1 MEITPGIES
10 LVNLA
15 IMEDYSS
22 GDATTE
28 ALIPSDQAGHATIV
42 SDEDGVLSGIDLALF
57 VFRKFDKTLSTN
69 TLVDDGSELTKGT
82 RIAEIN
88 GSLGSILT
96 AERTALNFL
105 RKLSGVATETSKYV
119 AAVKG
124 THARIVDTR
133 KTTPGFRSLQ
143 KYSVRMGGGFNHRQ
157 NLGDGILIKDNHIK
171 TLSLK
176 GLSLSEV
183 VEKAHMNAAHTIKVE
198 VEVESLEQVTVCLDA
213 GAEIILLDNMSP
225 DMMKQ
230 AVKLCKGKAITEASG
245 GINLHSVK
253 SAAESGVDLISIG
266 ALTHSAPDLD
276 LSLDID

>member
-10 LVNLA
+10 LINLA

-28 ALIPSDQAGHATIV
+28 ALIPSSQVGHATII
-42 SDEDGVLSGIDLALF
+42 SDEDGILSGIDIALF
-57 VFRKFDKTLSTN
+57 VFHRFDKTLSTN
-69 TLVDDGSELTKGT
+69 ILVDDGSKLIKGT

-105 RKLSGVATETSKYV
+105 RKLSGVATQTSKYV

-124 THARIVDTR
+124 TGARIVDTR

-157 NLGDGILIKDNHIK
+157 NLGDGILIKDNHIR
-171 TLSLK
+171 TLSLE

-183 VEKAHMNAAHTIKVE
+183 VKKAHENAPHTIKVE
-198 VEVESLEQVTVCLDA
+198 VEVENLEQVMECLDA
-213 GAEIILLDNMSP
+213 GAEIILLDNMNP
-225 DMMKQ
+225 DVMEQ

-245 GINLHSVK
+245 GINLDSVR
-253 SAAESGVDLISIG
+253 SAADSGVDLISIG

>member
-1 MEITPGIES
+1 M
-10 LVNLA
+10 
-15 IMEDYSS
+15 
-22 GDATTE
+22 
-28 ALIPSDQAGHATIV
+28 
-42 SDEDGVLSGIDLALF
+42 
-57 VFRKFDKTLSTN
+57 
-69 TLVDDGSELTKGT
+69 VDDGSELTKGT

-124 THARIVDTR
+124 TRARIVDTR

-198 VEVESLEQVTVCLDA
+198 VEVESL
-213 GAEIILLDNMSP
+213 
-225 DMMKQ
+225 
-230 AVKLCKGKAITEASG
+230 
-245 GINLHSVK
+245 
-253 SAAESGVDLISIG
+253 
-266 ALTHSAPDLD
+266 
-276 LSLDID
+276 